1 MFGGGLF
8 DSFADHPRQAIT
20 RSLGGKPI
28 TSTASGAY
36 QFLSRTWDGLV
47 KQYGFT
53 DFSPKNQDLGA
64 VALVAGR
71 GALQGARGW
80 RRAARP
86 GANAGRRLRPGG
98 RALDV
103 RQHRKGGPAMRFV
116 AAIVFAD
123 IMFNV
128 LAALV
133 LGAPFS
139 QGAAVMGVIVLVV
152 LRENERLHAAV
163 QDGFDLLRSQVRRGA
178 R

>member
-1 MFGGGLF
+1 
-8 DSFADHPRQAIT
+8 
-20 RSLGGKPI
+20 
-28 TSTASGAY
+28 
-36 QFLSRTWDGLV
+36 
-47 KQYGFT
+47 
-53 DFSPKNQDLGA
+53 
-64 VALVAGR
+64 
-71 GALQGARGW
+71 
-80 RRAARP
+80 
-86 GANAGRRLRPGG
+86 
-98 RALDV
+98 
-103 RQHRKGGPAMRFV
+103 MRFV